1 MTMAKKQLLIE
12 GIAGLLMLLFL
23 YASISKFLDF
33 KTFTGEIRNQP
44 LPRSWIPFLIWG
56 IPLLEVAISVALL
69 FEYTRLPAFY
79 VSLTLMSL
87 FTIYAAA
94 ILLHFFPRIPCSCG
108 GVIRKLTWRQHLVL
122 NLFFVAISALGIRL
136 QRSKHVK
143 SIFITNKNSF
153 V

>member
-1 MTMAKKQLLIE
+1 MSKKQLIIE
-12 GIAGLLMLLFL
+12 GIAALLIMLFL
-23 YASISKFLDF
+23 YASVSKLIDF

-56 IPLLEVAISVALL
+56 IPFLEIAISAALL
-69 FEYTRLPAFY
+69 FEKTRLPALY
-79 VSLTLMSL
+79 ASLIVMIL

-94 ILLHFFPRIPCSCG
+94 ILLRFFPRIPCSCG
-108 GVIRKLTWRQHLVL
+108 GVIRKLTWPQHLVL
-122 NLFFVAISALGIRL
+122 NLFFVAISVLGIRL
-136 QRSKHVK
+136 QRSKHFE